1 MNYLT
6 AELGTLTFEVGQSRK
21 TVDEIAKRL
30 REKSE

>member
-6 AELGTLTFEVGQSRK
+6 TALETLTLEVGQSRK